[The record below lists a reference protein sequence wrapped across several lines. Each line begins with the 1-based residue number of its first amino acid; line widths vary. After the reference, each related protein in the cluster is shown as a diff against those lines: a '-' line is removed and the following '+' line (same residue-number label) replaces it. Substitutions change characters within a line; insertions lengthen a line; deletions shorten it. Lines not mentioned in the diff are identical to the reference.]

1 MPPTHKTPPLIEF
14 KGTTLPIV
22 TVSLRSLQLGE
33 LGEAASALFGDDP
46 FFDGDAAVLD
56 LSQAGPVSSA
66 KWQFLK
72 ELFRTHGL
80 NVIGVRGGSEELR
93 QSARAAGL
101 PSYAAFDRSARALP
115 PADEERAA
123 PPPAAAPALEAAA
136 VVEAVPPPAPP
147 AARSER
153 KPEPAASAGATSA
166 KASTKAATLFLT
178 RPLRSGQQIYA
189 RGGDLIVL
197 AAVNSGAEVI
207 ADGHIHIYAPLHGR
221 ALAGAS
227 GDTDARIFSTRFD
240 AQLVSIAGLYRT
252 FDSGV
257 PADLA
262 GKAVQVR
269 LAEKSGESSGK
280 LVVEPLQ
287 TD

>member
-1 MPPTHKTPPLIEF
+1 MPQNNKTPPLIEF
-14 KGTTLPIV
+14 KGSTLPVV

-33 LGEAASALFGDDP
+33 LGEAANALFGDDP
-46 FFDGDAAVLD
+46 FFDGEAAVLD
-56 LSQAGPVSSA
+56 LSQAGAVSSA

-80 NVIGVRGGSEELR
+80 NVMGVRGGSDELR
-93 QSARAAGL
+93 QSARTAGL
-101 PSYAAFDRSARALP
+101 PTYAAFDRSARALP
-115 PADEERAA
+115 RLMRSVQRHAPTGAPAMAGSS
-123 PPPAAAPALEAAA
+123 AAAS
-136 VVEAVPPPAPP
+136 
-147 AARSER
+147 AARSKREA
-153 KPEPAASAGATSA
+153 KPEPAAPAR
-166 KASTKAATLFLT
+166 ASTKSATLFLT

-227 GDTDARIFSTRFD
+227 GDTEARIFSTRFD

-262 GKAVQVR
+262 GKTVQVR
-269 LAEKSGESSGK
+269 LTEKTGDSSGK

>member
-1 MPPTHKTPPLIEF
+1 MPPTNKTPPLIEF

-46 FFDGDAAVLD
+46 FFDGEAAVLD
-56 LSQAGPVSSA
+56 LSQAAAASSA

-80 NVIGVRGGSEELR
+80 NVIGVRGGSDELR
-93 QSARAAGL
+93 ESARAAGL
-101 PSYAAFDRSARALP
+101 PSYAAFDRSLRAAP
-115 PADEERAA
+115 RADEERAA
-123 PPPAAAPALEAAA
+123 PPPRRASAGSSGGGSSKPEPAA
-136 VVEAVPPPAPP
+136 VEA
-147 AARSER
+147 
-153 KPEPAASAGATSA
+153 KPEPAASAGAQA
-166 KASTKAATLFLT
+166 QRVAATLFLT

-227 GDTDARIFSTRFD
+227 GDTEARIFSTRFD
-240 AQLVSIAGLYRT
+240 AQLVSVAGLYRT

-257 PADLA
+257 PSDLA

-269 LAEKSGESSGK
+269 LAEKTGDSSGK

>member
-56 LSQAGPVSSA
+56 LSQAGAVSSA
-66 KWQFLK
+66 KWQLLK

-101 PSYAAFDRSARALP
+101 PGYAAFDRSARALP
-115 PADEERAA
+115 PADEERSAPPAAPAVEAA
-123 PPPAAAPALEAAA
+123 PPPTPATAKSE
-136 VVEAVPPPAPP
+136 PNSKP
-147 AARSER
+147 AAG
-153 KPEPAASAGATSA
+153 ASGKS
-166 KASTKAATLFLT
+166 ATLFLT

-227 GDTDARIFSTRFD
+227 GDTEARIFSTRFD

-269 LAEKSGESSGK
+269 LAEKTGESSGK

>member
-1 MPPTHKTPPLIEF
+1 MPQNNTTPPLIEF
-14 KGTTLPIV
+14 KGNTLPVV

-33 LGEAASALFGDDP
+33 LGEAANALFGDDP
-46 FFDGDAAVLD
+46 FFDGEAAVLD
-56 LSQAGPVSSA
+56 LSQAGAVSSA

-80 NVIGVRGGSEELR
+80 NVMGVRGGSDELR
-93 QSARAAGL
+93 QSARTAGL
-101 PSYAAFDRSARALP
+101 PTYAAVDRSARALAR
-115 PADEERAA
+115 ADEERSEPAPTGEPAMEAA
-123 PPPAAAPALEAAA
+123 P
-136 VVEAVPPPAPP
+136 PPPAPP
-147 AARSER
+147 AAKPEARPEAR
-153 KPEPAASAGATSA
+153 PEAKPEPGAGTR
-166 KASTKAATLFLT
+166 ASTKSATLFLT

-227 GDTDARIFSTRFD
+227 GDTEARIFSTRFD

-262 GKAVQVR
+262 GQTVQVR
-269 LAEKSGESSGK
+269 LTEKTGDSLGK
-280 LVVEPLQ
+280 LIVEPI
-287 TD
+287 

>member
-1 MPPTHKTPPLIEF
+1 MPQNNITPPLIEF
-14 KGTTLPIV
+14 KGSTLPVV

-33 LGEAASALFGDDP
+33 LGEAANALFGDDP
-46 FFDGDAAVLD
+46 FFDGEAAVLD
-56 LSQAGPVSSA
+56 LSQAGAVSSA

-80 NVIGVRGGSEELR
+80 NVMGVRGGSDELR
-93 QSARAAGL
+93 QSARTAGL
-101 PSYAAFDRSARALP
+101 PTYAAVDRSARALP
-115 PADEERAA
+115 RADEERSEPPPTGVPAMETAA
-123 PPPAAAPALEAAA
+123 PPPA
-136 VVEAVPPPAPP
+136 P
-147 AARSER
+147 AATRPEA
-153 KPEPAASAGATSA
+153 KPEPSTGTL
-166 KASTKAATLFLT
+166 ASTKSATLFLT

-227 GDTDARIFSTRFD
+227 GDTEARIFSTRFD

-262 GKAVQVR
+262 GQTVQVR
-269 LAEKSGESSGK
+269 LTEKTGDSLGK
-280 LVVEPLQ
+280 LVVEPI
-287 TD
+287 